1 MEEHK
6 IRILYLK
13 YNILQ
18 IMNAGKDWYNIY
30 IDEELKQYS
39 EFTFYTELKYE
50 KILNAKSI
58 AFKKLNYEELK
69 NCFRQVKLKWIL
81 NFMITQM

>member
-13 YNILQ
+13 YDILQ
-18 IMNAGKDWYNIY
+18 IINAGKDWYNIY

-39 EFTFYTELKYE
+39 EFTFYTELKFE

-58 AFKKLNYEELK
+58 AFKKLNCGELK
-69 NCFRQVKLKWIL
+69 KFYKR
-81 NFMITQM
+81 